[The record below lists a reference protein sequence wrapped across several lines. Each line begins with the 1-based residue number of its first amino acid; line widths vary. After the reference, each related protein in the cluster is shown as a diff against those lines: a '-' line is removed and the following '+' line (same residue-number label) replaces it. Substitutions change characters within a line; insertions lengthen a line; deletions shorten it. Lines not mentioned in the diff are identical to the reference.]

1 MKNLKRTTP
10 KVTQIVTKVLNDDKS
25 SKIQKSLAGSL
36 LSQTNTLKE
45 TGKIMEEKASIVLKS
60 SKFNNTTKSLAGSII
75 SQSNKKR

>member
-1 MKNLKRTTP
+1 MKNLKRTSP

-45 TGKIMEEKASIVLKS
+45 TGKIME
-60 SKFNNTTKSLAGSII
+60 
-75 SQSNKKR
+75 

>member
-1 MKNLKRTTP
+1 MKNLKKTSK

-45 TGKIMEEKASIVLKS
+45 TGKIMEEKASMILKS
-60 SKFNNTTKSLAGSII
+60 SKFNEISKSLAGSII

>member
-1 MKNLKRTTP
+1 MKNLKRTSP

-60 SKFNNTTKSLAGSII
+60 SKFNKISKSLVGSII

>member
-1 MKNLKRTTP
+1 MKNLKRTSS

>member
-1 MKNLKRTTP
+1 MKNLKRTSP

-60 SKFNNTTKSLAGSII
+60 SKFNKISKSLAGSII
-75 SQSNKKR
+75 YQSNKKR

>member
-1 MKNLKRTTP
+1 MKNLKRTSP